1 MCVYEYNLGFYF
13 ENFLVYFDSIVKCV
27 DIYISMFSFI
37 DICVEVNI
45 FKINKNKCFLNLIK
59 RV

>member
-27 DIYISMFSFI
+27 DIYISMFSFRYLCWGKYI
-37 DICVEVNI
+37 
-45 FKINKNKCFLNLIK
+45 
-59 RV
+59 